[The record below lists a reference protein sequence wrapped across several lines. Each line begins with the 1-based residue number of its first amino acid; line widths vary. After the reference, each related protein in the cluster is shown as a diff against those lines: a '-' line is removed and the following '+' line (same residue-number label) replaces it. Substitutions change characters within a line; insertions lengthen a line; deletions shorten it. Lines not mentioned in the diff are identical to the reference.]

1 MESELVM
8 GCVVA
13 GDGLICGVIERT
25 GERDKLQ
32 TLWRR
37 VCMHLE
43 RIKTNFKFK
52 SEVVK
57 VSPTEVVEIN
67 GYELFITLK
76 STTGTCNMYHACAH
90 NEKEITQLCMEKWR

>member
-13 GDGLICGVIERT
+13 GGGFMVGVIGRT
-25 GERDKLQ
+25 GERDELQ
-32 TLWRR
+32 ALWRR

-43 RIKTNFKFK
+43 RIITNFKFK
-52 SEVVK
+52 SKVVK

-76 STTGTCNMYHACAH
+76 STTVVM
-90 NEKEITQLCMEKWR
+90 

>member
-25 GERDKLQ
+25 GERDELQ

-37 VCMHLE
+37 VCMHAF
-43 RIKTNFKFK
+43 RKNQNKFQVQVR
-52 SEVVK
+52 SCEGE
-57 VSPTEVVEIN
+57 S
-67 GYELFITLK
+67 Y
-76 STTGTCNMYHACAH
+76 
-90 NEKEITQLCMEKWR
+90 

>member
-13 GDGLICGVIERT
+13 GGGFMCGGNRM
-25 GERDKLQ
+25 D
-32 TLWRR
+32 WR

-43 RIKTNFKFK
+43 RIITNFKFK
-52 SEVVK
+52 SKVVK

-76 STTGTCNMYHACAH
+76 INYCGQVICTMLVHIMR
-90 NEKEITQLCMEKWR
+90 KK